1 MAAPAD
7 VIREME
13 TLGIGK
19 ENSSS
24 SSDSHTKPNGTPVN
38 GATPINGANGQH
50 KETVSESIARHKE
63 VVVKI
68 SKMADRMSASLQEV
82 RDTAREANDRLKQ
95 LEVDLALLDT
105 EDY

>member
-13 TLGIGK
+13 MLGIG
-19 ENSSS
+19 EGT
-24 SSDSHTKPNGTPVN
+24 SSDADTPSSGAVPSN
-38 GATPINGANGQH
+38 GAAPSNGANGKH
-50 KETVSESIARHKE
+50 AESVAESIARQKE
-63 VVVKI
+63 AVVNI

-105 EDY
+105 EEY